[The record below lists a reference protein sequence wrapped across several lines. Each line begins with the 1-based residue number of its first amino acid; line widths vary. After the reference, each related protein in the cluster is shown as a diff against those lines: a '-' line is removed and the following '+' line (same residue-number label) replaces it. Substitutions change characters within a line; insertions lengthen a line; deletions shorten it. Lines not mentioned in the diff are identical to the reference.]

1 MDAGDLAALEMI
13 CLKRQSVGGRGRE
26 GEGGEGWVGG
36 GAGLINWGVIGPLEP
51 PAKGRTLPFGFHVTA
66 PWTPSSTL
74 IQAHFGPFGN
84 AGH

>member
-36 GAGLINWGVIGPLEP
+36 G
-51 PAKGRTLPFGFHVTA
+51 GRG
-66 PWTPSSTL
+66 
-74 IQAHFGPFGN
+74 
-84 AGH
+84 